1 MLTPHCSAHASDVSL
16 HLGGIERGDGGS
28 RAIRGDRPTR
38 RAAPGA
44 SYPGRVIA
52 HLAVAHAVHRFA
64 PMRSR
69 AVPPLLVMKST
80 ARPPRPPARAD
91 FDPRVIRYIAH
102 ADSAALLL
110 DEDGICRASVLKKHG
125 RARAPRAEE
134 LERCVGAQ
142 YVASLDPHA
151 EGLLAHEPEVGKRA
165 LFAQVER
172 GRIVVFRFGPLVDFE
187 HVEHSMAARVPA
199 PRARDDASDPTLD
212 DHVELTLDDASDPTL
227 EMVGRGLEDLFEAD
241 SAPDLVTSIDV
252 TAWAPVRP
260 APLRT
265 APRRRATLLPDRSRG

>member
-1 MLTPHCSAHASDVSL
+1 M
-16 HLGGIERGDGGS
+16 
-28 RAIRGDRPTR
+28 
-38 RAAPGA
+38 
-44 SYPGRVIA
+44 
-52 HLAVAHAVHRFA
+52 AHAVHSRVA
-64 PMRSR
+64 MRSR
-69 AVPPLLVMKST
+69 AAPPLLVMKST
-80 ARPPRPPARAD
+80 ARPPRRPAKTD

-125 RARAPRAEE
+125 RGRAPRAEE

-142 YVASLDPHA
+142 YVATLDPDVD
-151 EGLLAHEPEVGKRA
+151 GLLAHEPEVGKRA

-187 HVEHSMAARVPA
+187 HVEHSMAARVAGPA
-199 PRARDDASDPTLD
+199 PKPDPSDPTLD
-212 DHVELTLDDASDPTL
+212 EHATELTLDDASDPTL

-260 APLRT
+260 PPLRS
-265 APRRRATLLPDRSRG
+265 APRRRETLLRDRSRG

>member
-1 MLTPHCSAHASDVSL
+1 M
-16 HLGGIERGDGGS
+16 
-28 RAIRGDRPTR
+28 
-38 RAAPGA
+38 
-44 SYPGRVIA
+44 
-52 HLAVAHAVHRFA
+52 AHAVHSRVA
-64 PMRSR
+64 MRSR
-69 AVPPLLVMKST
+69 AAPPLLVMKST
-80 ARPPRPPARAD
+80 ARPPRRPAKTD

-110 DEDGICRASVLKKHG
+110 DEDGICRASVIKKHG
-125 RARAPRAEE
+125 RGRAPRPEE

-142 YVASLDPHA
+142 YVASLDPDV

-187 HVEHSMAARVPA
+187 HVEHSMAARVA
-199 PRARDDASDPTLD
+199 PPPRDGSDPTLD
-212 DHVELTLDDASDPTL
+212 DHVDLTLDDASDPTL
-227 EMVGRGLEDLFEAD
+227 EMVGRSLEDLFEAD

-260 APLRT
+260 PPLRS
-265 APRRRATLLPDRSRG
+265 APRRRETLLRDRSRG